1 MAKKLQYEQISTEI
15 KAFVDTTYEHFDNN
29 YAYAAGA
36 LQYQLAHILTLVPAY
51 KQQETLKILGELKAK
66 YAYKGI

>member
-1 MAKKLQYEQISTEI
+1 MAKKLSYEQISTESRD
-15 KAFVDTTYEHFDNN
+15 FVDTTYEHFDNN

-36 LQYQLAHILTLVPAY
+36 LQYQLAHILTLVPAS

-66 YAYKGI
+66 YAHKGV

>member
-1 MAKKLQYEQISTEI
+1 MAKKMSYDEISTEI

-36 LQYQLAHILTLVPAY
+36 LQYQLAHILTLVPAH
-51 KQQETLKILGELKAK
+51 KQQETLKVLATLTSK
-66 YAYKGI
+66 YKQKVA